1 MKTVCRGKSEK
12 AQIRNDPGG
21 PKWKTNGLLCPDSGG
36 WGAEP
41 LDIYPALTLKL
52 PYYEKQD
59 LLIVGI
65 AADLRMRRCLRG
77 GSSVRSTKRPAV

>member
-1 MKTVCRGKSEK
+1 MRWYEKLYVGEKAKK

-41 LDIYPALTLKL
+41 FRYLSGADIKAS
-52 PYYEKQD
+52 
-59 LLIVGI
+59 LL
-65 AADLRMRRCLRG
+65 
-77 GSSVRSTKRPAV
+77 